1 MNTYQGGQNRL
12 RKKSLVHACVIPSSD
27 IFKFVCNKKAIS
39 IPASYGQYFFLGAF
53 STLNS
58 IGSLQDLPQY
68 LKSHSLSFFVALCHS
83 LSLVAPH
90 VVLSLVVIREML
102 WPYLAQF
109 YADKNCT
116 KISCEYSAIKRWL
129 RCRDIL
135 RIQKIS
141 DARTI
146 KKIVG

>member
-1 MNTYQGGQNRL
+1 MLVSYHLQIFLNLYVTKKLSRFLLLTVNR
-12 RKKSLVHACVIPSSD
+12 
-27 IFKFVCNKKAIS
+27 
-39 IPASYGQYFFLGAF
+39 GLGAF

-68 LKSHSLSFFVALCHS
+68 LKSHSLSFFVTLCHS

-141 DARTI
+141 DALL
-146 KKIVG
+146 KKFEGS